1 MKEFEKGS
9 VSFKE
14 ITVKSMELIQTLRV
28 PQKIHWRVFL
38 DLADFAKRESKFD
51 EARNLF

>member
-1 MKEFEKGS
+1 
-9 VSFKE
+9 VTFKQ
-14 ITVKSMELIQTLRV
+14 IAVKSMELIHSLRV